1 MPVLLPPPIK
11 RHSPYASP
19 RSGGGAGRLLFLLAL
34 LAGACSLVWWQVDED
49 RRTNAYDGIIREVAQ
64 RHRIPPA
71 MVKAVIRKESK
82 FKSWVV
88 GKAGEIGLMQ
98 IMPGVVKDWERLT
111 HRQGTTN
118 AQLFDPRLNIEIGTW
133 YLARAR
139 TRWQTNPDR
148 EVLALAQYNAGIV
161 NAFKWSQLPPP
172 DSGDPLER
180 IRFPSTRAYIKRI
193 LEYQKGY
200 ESQFPT
206 TEQNND

>member
-11 RHSPYASP
+11 RNSPYASP
-19 RSGGGAGRLLFLLAL
+19 RSGGGAFRLLFLLAL
-34 LAGACSLVWWQVDED
+34 LAGACWLVWWQVDVD
-49 RRTNAYDGIIREVAQ
+49 RRSHAYDRIILEAAQ
-64 RHRIPPA
+64 RHHVPPA
-71 MVKAVIRKESK
+71 LVKAVIRTESK

-111 HRQGTTN
+111 RRQGTTN

-139 TRWQTNPDR
+139 SRWQANPDSD
-148 EVLALAQYNAGIV
+148 VLALAQYNAGIV

-172 DSGDPLER
+172 DSGNPLDR
-180 IRFPSTRAYIKRI
+180 IRFASTRAYIKQI
-193 LEYQKGY
+193 LDYRNGY
-200 ESQFPT
+200 ASQFPT
-206 TEQNND
+206 PE